1 MQITPTALAPGK
13 AGAKTG
19 HPCRACALPHKILET
34 VDSKLRMGEKTR
46 HVHIWL
52 LKTFPVEAAR
62 VSYDIL
68 ASHHRRHVKLI
79 DRAAGRLSD
88 AQRMRRERIDLSK
101 AVLAGTVDPQAY
113 FSPASIAQDLAK
125 TSKRLDSAADE
136 AFLDGEHNALA
147 ALSNSLLRSH
157 ELRGRLGGS
166 IATAEV
172 SVTVSLQDLH
182 ARLDNVL
189 AIPAGDRQASARA
202 LLGLPAPDPA
212 SQPVF
217 TGVDAASS
225 PPEFARTIDAEPAPA
240 AEPLGTRYREP

>member
-125 TSKRLDSAADE
+125 TSKRLD
-136 AFLDGEHNALA
+136 F
-147 ALSNSLLRSH
+147 
-157 ELRGRLGGS
+157 RGRRSLPRWRAQCIGRIVKQLVEIARTEGSFGWLDRHCRGLGHRQLAGS
-166 IATAEV
+166 PRPPR
-172 SVTVSLQDLH
+172 Q
-182 ARLDNVL
+182 R
-189 AIPAGDRQASARA
+189 AGDPSRRPSGICPSAPR
-202 LLGLPAPDPA
+202 PARP
-212 SQPVF
+212 
-217 TGVDAASS
+217 
-225 PPEFARTIDAEPAPA
+225 
-240 AEPLGTRYREP
+240 